1 MEHRKRNQWQHKIEP
16 STLLKIAVTKRLI
29 KQNKQQKNSL
39 TSSLANQAMQYL
51 KMSEVLGE
59 RMNTATK
66 SVKQNAVA
74 EIY

>member
-16 STLLKIAVTKRLI
+16 STLLKIAITKRLI

-39 TSSLANQAMQYL
+39 TSSLANQAMQYI

-59 RMNTATK
+59 RINSAAKNVMPK
-66 SVKQNAVA
+66 AVA
-74 EIY
+74 

>member
-16 STLLKIAVTKRLI
+16 STLLRIAVTKRLI
-29 KQNKQQKNSL
+29 KQSKQKNSV
-39 TSSLANQAMQYL
+39 TSSLANQAIQYL

-59 RMNTATK
+59 KINSTAK
-66 SVKQNAVA
+66 SMKQNAAA